1 MQIEGQIHSEG
12 QITVRVPSEERV
24 KGQTPSDRLITVP
37 VPSEGPWA
45 GRVPSEAVPP
55 HCGSCGGR
63 GWRRQCLFAAARGP
77 SAGLPPARLR
87 AGPAGSGER

>member
-1 MQIEGQIHSEG
+1 MSLGDVTGRCHYYIWHQLTAALLGCRGVPRPHWGSEVQIEGQIHSEG

-55 HCGSCGGR
+55 PCGS
-63 GWRRQCLFAAARGP
+63 
-77 SAGLPPARLR
+77 
-87 AGPAGSGER
+87 